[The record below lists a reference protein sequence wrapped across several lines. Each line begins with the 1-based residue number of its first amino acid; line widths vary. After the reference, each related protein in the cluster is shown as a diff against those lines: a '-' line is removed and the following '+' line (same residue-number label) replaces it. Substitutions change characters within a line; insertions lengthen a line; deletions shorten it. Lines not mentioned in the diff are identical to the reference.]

1 MKKILV
7 DNQFSHGAIL
17 HSAKKHR
24 KIHSK
29 RKFVGEGSAPYDWT
43 KPLIRNY
50 TQPIKNQ
57 YQAGMCGGE
66 AYSEGKQIF
75 DTLVLGK
82 PFVELSERSFY
93 SQEFMAPEGMTV
105 SAMQDGASFKGLT
118 TFANAPTPVNC
129 TEADAETIDWENP
142 TTLKDSIM
150 RAGMVML
157 SVPINIDS
165 IAQAIRDYY
174 FVVFCF
180 AGVNNGTWTSVY
192 PQPPAPGQQTQ
203 WGHFMCSSPDIP
215 VMPKKYIKMYQSW
228 GASVGEGGFQFFD
241 ENFINSGC
249 IMDCFTFVKHTFS
262 QDLKFG
268 MVNDDVKYLQVRL
281 GMPSNTYGFGVF
293 GLKTLAALKS
303 WQSANGIINTGYFGI
318 LSRTKMN
325 LN

>member
-1 MKKILV
+1 MQKQILV
-7 DNQFSHGAIL
+7 DEKFSHGAIL

-118 TFANAPTPVNC
+118 TFSNAPTPVNC

-142 TTLKDSIM
+142 TTLKDCLM

-165 IAQAIRDYY
+165 IAQAIRDHY

-249 IMDCFTFVKHTFS
+249 IMDCFTFVKHTFNTQMGLGS
-262 QDLKFG
+262 SGDEI
-268 MVNDDVKYLQVRL
+268 KYLQCKL
-281 GMPSNTYGFGVF
+281 GILPTTFGFGIF
-293 GLKTLAALKS
+293 GPLTLKTVKAFQK
-303 WQSANGIINTGYFGI
+303 ANNIQQTGYVGVQT
-318 LSRTKMN
+318 LLA
-325 LN
+325 LNK